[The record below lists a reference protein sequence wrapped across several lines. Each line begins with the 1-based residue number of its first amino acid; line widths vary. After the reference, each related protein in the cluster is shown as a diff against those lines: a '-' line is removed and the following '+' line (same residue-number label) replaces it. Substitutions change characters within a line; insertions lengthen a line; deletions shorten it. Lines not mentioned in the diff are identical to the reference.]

1 MENKKP
7 IDKSYTTY
15 EYLYNNN
22 NRFRDIMVNV
32 EQAQSVGNT
41 EMVSALASN
50 ILLEF
55 NIDIME
61 DLR

>member
-1 MENKKP
+1 MENKKS
-7 IDKSYTTY
+7 INKSYTTY

-32 EQAQSVGNT
+32 EHAQEVGNT

-50 ILLEF
+50 LLLEF